1 MKLINKIIKIV
12 FFPKYISW
20 LKIRDILQ
28 NQNHIITKIIKI
40 LFKNKKNF
48 LNNELIKTKKKF
60 SDLDNYFDELNY
72 KLLDL
77 LEESEIP
84 KNFLKK

>member
-1 MKLINKIIKIV
+1 M
-12 FFPKYISW
+12 
-20 LKIRDILQ
+20 IRDILQ
-28 NQNHIITKIIKI
+28 NQNHIVTKIIKI

-48 LNNELIKTKKKF
+48 INDELIKTKKKF

>member
-1 MKLINKIIKIV
+1 MACL
-12 FFPKYISW
+12 PKRAEYISW
-20 LKIRDILQ
+20 LKIREILQ

-48 LNNELIKTKKKF
+48 LNDELIKTKKKF
-60 SDLDNYFDELNY
+60 SDIDNYYDELNY